1 MFRKDE
7 SQRDRGSGRHQ
18 KDPQVP
24 GIMAGQAFAPET
36 VPQMQIP
43 ALSMG
48 PPDYCD
54 IVIRRVDHAV

>member
-36 VPQMQIP
+36 VPQMHLHFTWDPLI
-43 ALSMG
+43 
-48 PPDYCD
+48 
-54 IVIRRVDHAV
+54 IVISSSGG